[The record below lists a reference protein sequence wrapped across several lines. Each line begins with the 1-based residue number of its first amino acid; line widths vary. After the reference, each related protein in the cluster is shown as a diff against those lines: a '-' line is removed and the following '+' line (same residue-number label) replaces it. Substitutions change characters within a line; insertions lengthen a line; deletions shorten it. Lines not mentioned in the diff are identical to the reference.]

1 MSEEMLEEIPVEP
14 FEMGRYL
21 DIVKRRHMSFL
32 IMLLLGWA
40 AIWGASW
47 FLPARY
53 KSVTTILVE
62 QPTMPKSY
70 VEPNVADNL
79 QDRLQ
84 SITQQILSRTRLLAI
99 IDKLSLYSNADER
112 LTPDDKVERMR
123 KDIGIELVHNTQNGT
138 ISAFRVTYTAS
149 NPRIAQQVTGE
160 LTNLFINEN
169 LAVQQQQSE
178 NTTQFLQNQLA
189 VARSSLADQD
199 AKVRAFQSAHGGS
212 LPSQEASNLQ
222 ILSGLQS
229 QLQNEQSA
237 LNDARQQRVY
247 DQSMIDQYHALQGDT
262 GAANGSPTGIGGI
275 DQRLES
281 LRAKLA
287 ALSPQYTDRYPAVVE
302 LKSEIAKLEK
312 TRSELLTHLN
322 QEPSQKNQ
330 KAGKQTEDVVAVA
343 QSGAILQFESQ
354 LKSVEM
360 DIANREAAIANL
372 KARINDYQGRL
383 SAEPAVAQQLADLTR
398 GYEQSQANYNDLV
411 KKVSDSQMATSMEQ
425 MQQGERFSMIDPP
438 SLPLK
443 PDSPNR
449 LKMCGIGSGVGI
461 ALGLL
466 VVFLLELRDDRLYSH
481 REIEKLLPDQVICE
495 IPEILD
501 ASEQKRRKF
510 RAILG
515 WATAVVVICV
525 ILSGTAFSY
534 LYS

>member
-1 MSEEMLEEIPVEP
+1 MSDEIFEQIDSEP
-14 FEMGRYL
+14 IDMGRYL
-21 DIVKRRHMSFL
+21 NIVRRHHLAFL
-32 IMLLLGWA
+32 IMLLVGWA
-40 AIWGASW
+40 AVWGASW

-62 QPTMPKSY
+62 QPTMPKNY

-99 IDKLSLYSNADER
+99 INKLNLYNRADR
-112 LTPDDKVERMR
+112 KQTPDDKVDQMR
-123 KDIGIELVHNTQNGT
+123 KDIGIELVQDNRNGSIT
-138 ISAFRVTYTAS
+138 AFKVTYSAS
-149 NPRIAQQVTGE
+149 DPHIAQQVTGE

-189 VARSSLADQD
+189 IARSSLADQD
-199 AKVRAFQSAHGGS
+199 AKVRAFQSMHEGS
-212 LPSQEASNLQ
+212 LPTQEASNLQ

-247 DQSMIDQYHALQGDT
+247 DQSMIDQYRALQVEPRGGN
-262 GAANGSPTGIGGI
+262 GAPTGIAGI
-275 DQRLES
+275 DQQLDS

-287 ALSPQYTDRYPAVVE
+287 ALSPQYTDRYPAVAE

-312 TRSELLTHLN
+312 TRSELLTHIN
-322 QEPSQKNQ
+322 QDAGQKN
-330 KAGKQTEDVVAVA
+330 KSAGKQTEDVASIA
-343 QSGAILQFESQ
+343 QNGPLLQFESQ
-354 LKSVEM
+354 LKSVAM

-372 KARINDYQGRL
+372 KARINDYQRRL
-383 SAEPAVAQQLADLTR
+383 SEEPSVAQQLADLTR

-449 LKMCGIGSGVGI
+449 LKMCGIGAGAGA
-461 ALGLL
+461 ALGILL
-466 VVFLLELRDDRLYSH
+466 VLLLELRDDRLYSDK
-481 REIEKLLPDQVICE
+481 EIVNLIPTGEICE

-501 ASEQKRRKF
+501 ASDKRRRKI
-510 RAILG
+510 RAVLG
-515 WATAVVVICV
+515 WTAAVLVICV
-525 ILSGTAFSY
+525 ILSGAAFSY
-534 LYS
+534 LHS

>member
-1 MSEEMLEEIPVEP
+1 MSEEMFEQIAPEP
-14 FEMGRYL
+14 IEMGRYL
-21 DIVKRRHMSFL
+21 GIVKRRHMSFL
-32 IMLLLGWA
+32 IVLLLGWA

-47 FLPARY
+47 ILPARY

-62 QPTMPKSY
+62 QPTMPKNY

-99 IDKLSLYSNADER
+99 INKLSLYNNADEK
-112 LTPDDKVERMR
+112 LTPDDRVDRMR

-189 VARSSLADQD
+189 IARSSLADQD
-199 AKVRAFQSAHGGS
+199 AKVRAFQSAHEGS
-212 LPSQEASNLQ
+212 LPTQEASNLQ

-247 DQSMIDQYHALQGDT
+247 DQSMIDQYRALQVEPRG
-262 GAANGSPTGIGGI
+262 ANGAPGGISGI
-275 DQRLES
+275 DQQLDS

-322 QEPSQKNQ
+322 QEPNQKN
-330 KAGKQTEDVVAVA
+330 KSGGKQAEDVAAVA
-343 QSGAILQFESQ
+343 QSGALLQFESQ

-360 DIANREAAIANL
+360 DIANREAAIASL
-372 KARINDYQGRL
+372 KARINDYQRRL
-383 SAEPAVAQQLADLTR
+383 SEEPSVAQQLADLTR

-449 LKMCGIGSGVGI
+449 LKMCGIGAGAGT

-466 VVFLLELRDDRLYSH
+466 LVLLLELRDDRLYSDK
-481 REIEKLLPDQVICE
+481 EIANLIPIGVICE

-501 ASEQKRRKF
+501 TSEQRRRKF
-510 RAILG
+510 RAVLG
-515 WATAVVVICV
+515 WTTAALVICV
-525 ILSGTAFSY
+525 ILSGAAFSY
-534 LYS
+534 LHS